1 MKCPR
6 CQKESNHEAKFC
18 SECGLS
24 LIDTLATVSGH
35 EDNPI
40 ERIATAV
47 YSPFAMLAGMQLDL
61 FTVLK
66 DGRKSTKQIARAID
80 VNPAKLEPLLY
91 ALVVA
96 GLLNVEGD
104 LFDNTEVANCYLVR
118 GSQSCMVDSHEL
130 YSGLWEA
137 TLKTAESIRT
147 GLPQAKYDYS
157 AMPKDELGQFLR
169 GEHPEAIAAGHDLA
183 VRFDFSSCRTLI
195 DVGGGSGGLAIALTE
210 SCPHIQATVVDLP
223 TVISLTERFIKEAGA
238 EERVRVIGADVI
250 HSSLRGSYDVAVL
263 RAFIQVLSPD
273 DALSALKNVGRVV
286 NPGGAIYITG
296 MGIID
301 DSCISPANIAM
312 FNLVFTNVYDEGQA
326 YTEKQHRDWL
336 EEAGFVHFE
345 RFMLSGGRSIITA
358 WKLG

>member
-1 MKCPR
+1 MKCPS
-6 CQKESNHEAKFC
+6 CQKENNYLVRFC
-18 SECGLS
+18 NECGVS
-24 LIDTLATVSGH
+24 LIDASTTISEH
-35 EDNPI
+35 EENPI

-66 DGRKSTKQIARAID
+66 DGRKSTEQIARAID
-80 VNPAKLEPLLY
+80 VNPVKLKPLLY

-130 YSGLWEA
+130 YSGLWRA

-147 GLPQAKYDYS
+147 GLPQAKYDYL
-157 AMPKDELGQFLR
+157 AMPKDELEKFLR
-169 GEHPEAIAAGHDLA
+169 GEHPEAIAAGSDLA
-183 VRFDFSSCRTLI
+183 VKFDFSSYQTLI

-210 SCPHIQATVVDLP
+210 ACPHIQATVVDLP
-223 TVISLTERFIKEAGA
+223 AVIPFTERFIEEAGA
-238 EERVRVIGADVI
+238 EGKVRMIGIDVI
-250 HSSLRGSYDVAVL
+250 HDSLSGFYDVAVL

-296 MGIID
+296 MGIIN
-301 DSCISPANIAM
+301 DSYISPANIAL

-336 EEAGFVHFE
+336 EESGFVHVE
-345 RFMLSGGRSIITA
+345 RIMLSGGRSIITA
-358 WKLG
+358 QKPR